1 MDIQF
6 QNYMNASKKAREEYQ
21 NQKFKEWLL
30 SDNDRGIYNKDKINT
45 IYLALLDT
53 LQDNKYH
60 IINEN
65 QFKDE
70 LASYIYRLSLRQC
83 PSEV

>member
-45 IYLALLDT
+45 IYHALLDT
-53 LQDNKYH
+53 LQDNK
-60 IINEN
+60 
-65 QFKDE
+65 
-70 LASYIYRLSLRQC
+70 A
-83 PSEV
+83 